1 MRLLVPG
8 LAGLCL
14 LACLPAAATPGNGCL
29 IDQPVDMTAS
39 WYGPG
44 HHGRPT
50 ANGERFDR
58 NAFTAAHPCLPFGSI
73 LDVADPRTGRS
84 VRVRINDRG
93 PFKPG
98 RSLDL
103 SEAAAAHVGLSLRG
117 VGKVRVTPVAPRRV
131 CPAERPCLSAR

>member
-14 LACLPAAATPGNGCL
+14 LACPPAVGAPGKACR
-29 IDQPVDMTAS
+29 IDQPVEMVAS

-58 NAFTAAHPCLPFGSI
+58 GGFTAAHACLPFGTI
-73 LDVADPRTGRS
+73 LDVTDPRTGRS

-98 RSLDL
+98 RHLDL
-103 SEAAAAHVGLSLRG
+103 SEAAAAHVGLSVRG
-117 VGKVRVTPVAPRRV
+117 VGRVLVMPVGPRAV
-131 CPAERPCLSAR
+131 CPTERPCLVAR